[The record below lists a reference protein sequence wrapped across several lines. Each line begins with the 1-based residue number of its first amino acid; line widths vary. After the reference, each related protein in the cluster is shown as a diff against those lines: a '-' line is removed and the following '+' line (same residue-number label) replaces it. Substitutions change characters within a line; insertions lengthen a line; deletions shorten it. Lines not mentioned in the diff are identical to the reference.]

1 MRSVKRWFSQ
11 LSIARKF
18 ATIGVVAAGLSLVAA
33 ALLLLAFELALER
46 GRLARDIVT
55 ITDVISFNSTASVSF
70 GDAHAAAETLSA
82 LRANPHVMTAV
93 ILLPDGKILARY
105 DRDPTTPR
113 SVQTGSIVRRLSEP
127 SFTLES
133 MRVARPIVLEGE
145 ELGFVYV
152 ESDVHEFVTRAQQFL
167 GVLGI
172 ALAGALGL
180 SVWLSTRLQRIITA
194 PLLRLT
200 QATRTV
206 TREHHYEVRV
216 EKPNAD
222 EVGELIDG
230 FNDMLGEIQD
240 RDRRLHQHQEA
251 LEQTVDARTAELRSA
266 NVDLVAARDKA
277 MEASRAK
284 SEFLANMSHEI
295 RTPMNGII
303 GMTELALETNLD
315 GEQREYLTTVQ
326 LSAHSLL
333 SIIDDI
339 LDFSKIESRK
349 LELESVAFSLRGLV
363 DQTLKPLAVR
373 AGQKGLQLLRS
384 VQGDVPAGV
393 IGDPVRLRQVL
404 SNLVGNALKFTEHGR
419 IVVEVREESSGPGF
433 TRLEF
438 SVTDTGIGIPV
449 AKHATIFEAFSQADG
464 STTRR
469 FGGTGLGLTI
479 SASLV
484 NLMGGR
490 IWMESTPGVGSRF
503 SFTADFDVTSL
514 ESTSQAA
521 PAGVPHHDY
530 RVGHPPATS
539 RPRTVLVAEDNV
551 VNQRVAVGLLSKR
564 GHSVTV
570 ANNGLEAVAAV
581 RDRVFDLVLMDVQ
594 MPEMGGF
601 EATAEIRR
609 LEQQSGRR
617 LRIVAMTAHA
627 MSGDRERCL
636 EAGMDDYL
644 SKPIDSAKL
653 LGMVEQLPD
662 EPEVLPLPSNGAATS
677 TFDRDELSKRL
688 GDDRELIAEV
698 VRLFVADCP
707 VRLAAIEAAVDRD
720 DAERIRVTA
729 HTLKGAAGTV
739 GAHRLVDAA
748 RTLEQLGAEKRT
760 ERTRAAWQGLAR
772 EAAAVMDA
780 LKAFDAELLAV
791 CS

>member
-760 ERTRAAWQGLAR
+760 ERTRAAWQGLAL